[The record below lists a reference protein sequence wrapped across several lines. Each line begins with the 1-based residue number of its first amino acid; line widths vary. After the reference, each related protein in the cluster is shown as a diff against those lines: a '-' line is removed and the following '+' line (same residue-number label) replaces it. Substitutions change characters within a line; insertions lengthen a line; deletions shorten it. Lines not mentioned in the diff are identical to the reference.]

1 MAKKEE
7 QLSME
12 YLENKLNTLFEQKA
26 KVEEFLEKYI
36 ELDTRIVGAID
47 VTREMLE
54 DLRSRIN
61 IEPKVSEN
69 EKV

>member
-54 DLRSRIN
+54 DLRSRIK

>member
-7 QLSME
+7 QLSIE

-54 DLRSRIN
+54 DLRSRIK

>member
-1 MAKKEE
+1 MAKKEG
-7 QLSME
+7 QISME

-36 ELDTRIVGAID
+36 ELNTRITGAIEI
-47 VTREMLE
+47 TREMIS
-54 DLRSRIN
+54 DLKSKIK
-61 IEPKVSEN
+61 IEPKDSEN